1 MVPQIM
7 KNEFKNNNLDFLL
20 YELKMP
26 FCREHCRNP
35 SWHVKNH
42 VKGIVIILIQHTI
55 NLH

>member
-1 MVPQIM
+1 M